1 MSTELYSAET
11 HVFSNPNGSDIYI
24 KPQEGQNL
32 YIEGFTSGD
41 VLPGHGLDKTGE
53 ELNVLV
59 DELSLEINGENKLQV
74 KDQGII
80 TSHIMNAAV
89 TVEKLQQA
97 SVTIV
102 AGDGLI
108 GGGAVELGSEV
119 TVDVDETVV
128 RTTGSQSI
136 TGDKFFNRLLLRDTG
151 TEGLILKTADVMPG
165 TITLTLPPDDG
176 TSGQVLTTDGTGV
189 LSWAANGIATN
200 PAGSDMQVQYNSGGS
215 FGAEAGFTYN
225 STSNT
230 LAVPTVSSTSVNCST
245 ATATTVISETVESQ
259 ISSDYFGTNS
269 LSSPE
274 NLPPAAT
281 SQNNGNSV
289 TITKYNQ
296 AIYNEGGAPLPLRTR
311 IYIAAPYDTG
321 DPNYFGGMVTGY
333 NSDAGSYPSGQSI
346 LAVPETGT
354 ELPLGDVDTNNDG
367 SFMVL
372 NQATASCRVYAYLS
386 FGYLSTSGG
395 WPQVFTGF
403 TKARI
408 SGNYIAI
415 SNETNNLS
423 VYLFNGSTFALQQ
436 KVSSAAVSHF
446 DICNDNLLYF
456 LDGTNVRAWTRS
468 GTNWVFSN
476 TIAVGSGVTKIVADG
491 ALLVTRKTDYVTIYE
506 SSAEVMSLLDPGVT
520 DICTDGA
527 NYVCYCTGGTDL
539 RVISKTSGSWTV
551 QVNPT
556 VTDNV
561 ASLAC
566 NSHYLVVGRPSANG
580 ATGRTTV
587 YDISTYT
594 PTMLTNNTIGLS
606 NPDVDMTITSEYG
619 SITTSSSNF
628 LINSPL
634 NVTGN
639 FTFNDNFYKGT
650 TLCSVP
656 MILAQTTYTNINYT
670 PAISIPGGINHLRI
684 IFSLSRSSGSGPAT
698 IGLRCNGVFS
708 SVYHS
713 QTVSVI
719 GSSFSASTASLS
731 FAPVA
736 FINGGSSSAV
746 IDMAHVKDLNYY
758 KIVHS
763 NCGVFTGSTSSFRYE
778 GTWASNAAITSI
790 EFVSDSGSINFSG
803 FCTVYG
809 YL

>member
-1 MSTELYSAET
+1 MSNKYYNGTTHTFYSDFGT
-11 HVFSNPNGSDIYI
+11 DVYI
-24 KPQEGQNL
+24 QAKPGQTLHIDGYEPGGNVEPGAGL
-32 YIEGFTSGD
+32 EQVGD
-41 VLPGHGLDKTGE
+41 VF
-53 ELNVLV
+53 NVLV
-59 DELSLEINGENKLQV
+59 DELSLEIDGENKLKV
-74 KDQGII
+74 KDQGVI
-80 TSHIMNAAV
+80 TNMIMNAAV
-89 TVEKLQQA
+89 TNEKLQQSA
-97 SVTIV
+97 VTV
-102 AGDGLI
+102 TTGTGLT
-108 GGGAVELGSEV
+108 GGGAVELGAELNIA
-119 TVDVDETVV
+119 VDSTVV
-128 RTTGSQSI
+128 LTTGSQQI

-189 LSWAANGIATN
+189 LSWAANGTVTN
-200 PAGSDMQVQYNSGGS
+200 PAGSDTQVQYNNGGS
-215 FGAEAGFTYN
+215 FGAEAGFTY
-225 STSNT
+225 SATTNT
-230 LAVPTVSSTSVNCST
+230 LAVPTVSSTSVNCT
-245 ATATTVISETVESQ
+245 MATATTVVTETVESK

-274 NLPPAAT
+274 NLNAFAG
-281 SQNNGNSV
+281 SQNNGSSV
-289 TITKYNQ
+289 TITKFDQ
-296 AIYNEGGAPLPLRTR
+296 AVYNEGGAPLPLRTR

-321 DPNYFGGMVTGY
+321 DPNYFGGVVTGY

-354 ELPLGDVDTNNDG
+354 ELPLGDVDTNDDG

-372 NQATASCRVYAYLS
+372 NQATAGCRVYAYLS
-386 FGYLSTSGG
+386 YGYLSTTG

-436 KVSSAAVSHF
+436 QITSAAVSHF

-456 LDGTNVRAWTRS
+456 LDGTNVRAWSRT
-468 GTNWVFSN
+468 GTNWIFSN

-491 ALLVTRKTDYVTIYE
+491 TLLVTRKTDYVTIFE

-527 NYVCYCTGGTDL
+527 NYVCYCTGDTDL
-539 RVISKTSGSWTV
+539 RVISKTSGTWTL

-556 VTDNV
+556 VVGNV

-566 NSHYLVVGRPSANG
+566 NSNYLVVGRPSANG
-580 ATGRTTV
+580 ATGLTTV
-587 YDISTYT
+587 FDISTYS
-594 PTMLTNNTIGLS
+594 PTMLPNNTIGLS
-606 NPDVDMTITSEYG
+606 NPDVDMTISSEYG
-619 SITTSSSNF
+619 SITASSSNF
-628 LINSPL
+628 LIDSPL
-634 NVTGN
+634 RVTGN
-639 FTFNDNFYKGT
+639 LTFGDSFYKGT

-656 MILAQTTYTNINYT
+656 MILAQETYTNLNYT
-670 PAISIPGGINHLRI
+670 PTISIPGGLNHLRI
-684 IFSLSRSSGSGPAT
+684 IFSLARSSGSGPAT

-719 GSSFSASTASLS
+719 GASFSASTASLS

-736 FINGGSSSAV
+736 FINSGSSSAV
-746 IDMAHVKDLNYY
+746 IDMAHVKDLNFY
-758 KIVHS
+758 KIIHS
-763 NCGVFTGSTSSFRYE
+763 NCGVYTGSTSSFRYE
-778 GTWASNAAITSI
+778 GTWASNDAITSI
-790 EFVSDSGSINFSG
+790 EFVSDSGSVNFTG